1 MEEPDDR
8 ALLEAW
14 RRGDRERGNVLFRRH
29 IRSVTRFFR
38 TKIPDAAEDL
48 TQSTFLAIAQL
59 DPARLG
65 DAPFRAYLFGV
76 ARNQL
81 LMHLR
86 SKTRADKRFDPLTWS
101 APDAG
106 ASPVRIVAKHQQQS
120 VIAVALQALPVD
132 YQIAL
137 ELFYFETMPVAEIAE
152 ALEKPV
158 GTIKSLLSRG
168 RDLLREKLE
177 ARAGSAELL
186 SSMVGELDKWLGS
199 LPSTISDDPAE

>member
-1 MEEPDDR
+1 MGPDEDDR
-8 ALLEAW
+8 ALLDAW
-14 RRGDRERGNVLFRRH
+14 RRGDRERGNQLFRRH
-29 IRSVTRFFR
+29 IRSVSRFFR

-86 SKTRADKRFDPLTWS
+86 TKLRADKRFDPLTWS

-106 ASPVRIVAKHQQQS
+106 ASPVKLVARQQQQS
-120 VIAVALQALPVD
+120 VLATALQQLPVD
-132 YQIAL
+132 YQIAI
-137 ELFYFETMPVAEIAE
+137 ELHYFEGMQVAEIAA
-152 ALEKPV
+152 ALEKPA

-168 RDLLREKLE
+168 RELLREKVEML
-177 ARAGSAELL
+177 ASSSELL
-186 SSMVGELDKWLGS
+186 TSIVGELDRWLGS
-199 LPSTISDDPAE
+199 MPENDET